1 MAERNIVVIG
11 CSVGG
16 VEALQKLVAGLPANF
31 PAAILIVLHVAPQTH
46 SVLPDILS
54 RAGKLPARHPQN
66 HEPIRQG
73 HIYVAPPD
81 HHLIIE
87 DGRMVLSRG
96 PKENRHRPSV
106 DPLFRSAARAYGRQV
121 IGIILTGSLDDGTI
135 GLQTVKKSGGVAIA
149 QEPEDAFCS
158 DMPRSAIEH
167 VKVDHVVPVAQI
179 PALLAE
185 LVGQH
190 VTSGN
195 GTGKKN
201 HISKEI
207 GYAEADM
214 AAIEDDGRPGV
225 PSQFACPDC
234 GGVLWEAEDEGIL
247 RFRCRVGHSYTAQS
261 LDAQQ
266 TEAVEGALWAAIRAL
281 EESASLARQ
290 MADKAGKTKSHK
302 LVKRFEESARDK
314 MEQATILRNVIVDVN
329 KEVIAG

>member
-1 MAERNIVVIG
+1 
-11 CSVGG
+11 
-16 VEALQKLVAGLPANF
+16 
-31 PAAILIVLHVAPQTH
+31 
-46 SVLPDILS
+46 
-54 RAGKLPARHPQN
+54 
-66 HEPIRQG
+66 
-73 HIYVAPPD
+73 
-81 HHLIIE
+81 
-87 DGRMVLSRG
+87 
-96 PKENRHRPSV
+96 
-106 DPLFRSAARAYGRQV
+106 
-121 IGIILTGSLDDGTI
+121 
-135 GLQTVKKSGGVAIA
+135 
-149 QEPEDAFCS
+149 
-158 DMPRSAIEH
+158 
-167 VKVDHVVPVAQI
+167 
-179 PALLAE
+179 
-185 LVGQH
+185 
-190 VTSGN
+190 
-195 GTGKKN
+195 
-201 HISKEI
+201 
-207 GYAEADM
+207 M